1 MQSKNPLAKGL
12 YSPSAHLFSHRL
24 NEERSLLHQRLKLP
38 FLPWILSCFVSSKRF
53 MHWYYFSFCI
63 LKDFFF
69 SPYHK
74 HVLYC
79 SIFTCL
85 CVCVCVTPWL
95 NIHLQLFL
103 CHHKILK
110 SYLHIL
116 SWLSLLST
124 LRKTILLILL
134 NVFNRRVVDTEYYF
148 HSLNLGCWASFLLFH
163 GNFSF
168 QSQEQFPWCHRA
180 VLLSYLTHLTV
191 SFGRIHP
198 WFCPRTLC
206 LSYLSHFHPELSFN
220 TVSLIFRL
228 LC

>member
-1 MQSKNPLAKGL
+1 MRKGPSSIKGWNFHFFPESSLALFPQRGLCTGIIFPFASSKT
-12 YSPSAHLFSHRL
+12 SF
-24 NEERSLLHQRLKLP
+24 SLLIINMYSIALSLP
-38 FLPWILSCFVSSKRF
+38 V
-53 MHWYYFSFCI
+53 
-63 LKDFFF
+63 
-69 SPYHK
+69 
-74 HVLYC
+74 
-79 SIFTCL
+79 
-85 CVCVCVTPWL
+85 CVCVCVCSPWL

-220 TVSLIFRL
+220 TVSLIFSL